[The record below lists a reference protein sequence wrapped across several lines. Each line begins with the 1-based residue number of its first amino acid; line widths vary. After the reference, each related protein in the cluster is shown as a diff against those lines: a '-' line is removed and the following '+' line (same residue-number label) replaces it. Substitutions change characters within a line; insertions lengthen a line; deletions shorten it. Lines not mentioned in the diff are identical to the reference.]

1 MPREPRDTLPNGRPF
16 PPAVL
21 EKRAKWRARQAAAAA
36 KAVSHEELDAKVKAL
51 EVRAEALE
59 RRAEAL
65 ERRP

>member
-1 MPREPRDTLPNGRPF
+1 
-16 PPAVL
+16 VL